1 MTLSP
6 EISSV
11 KRSLKALGL
20 MELSGVSIWQPQKL
34 QHQRNPRKPC
44 DRLPPPLIANQ
55 FVINK
60 MKLLEK
66 VSFEFVHFQRLVDAF
81 L

>member
-1 MTLSP
+1 LSP
-6 EISSV
+6 E
-11 KRSLKALGL
+11 
-20 MELSGVSIWQPQKL
+20 LSGFESSAKAQPNLIEAFDRLASGNPKKL
-34 QHQRNPRKPC
+34 QHQRDQRKPC